1 MGIDKLSIEEK
12 IGQMFIIGLQGTQ
25 IDEKTIE
32 MIKKYKVGGIILYRR
47 NYNSYEQMLNIIND
61 IKKVSKE
68 NKIPIFISI
77 DQEGGRVNRMP
88 KEFNNLKSATFLSE
102 TNNTDKLIESG
113 EIIGKMLK
121 KMGINMDYAPVFDI
135 RRFEKDH
142 AIGDRCYGKDKQ
154 EVAKNAT
161 SVMKAISKEGV
172 IPVIKHFPGHGLTK
186 KDSHF
191 KIPTIMEKVDF
202 IKDEDMYPFKVA
214 IENGAEAIMI
224 GHLIIKDIDKYYPAT
239 LSKKVINT
247 LLKEE
252 CGYNGLIITDD
263 FKMWAIKLH
272 YSIKRAVV
280 KSIKSGND
288 MVMIGDTY
296 SKVKKVIKYTIK
308 KAKRGKI
315 DINSIN
321 NSVEKIVKL
330 KEKYNVNN
338 EIVNECNIEEIN
350 KMIDKVNFVEE

>member
-1 MGIDKLSIEEK
+1 MKIDELSMEEK

-25 IDEKTIE
+25 IGKKTIE
-32 MIKKYKVGGIILYRR
+32 MIDKYKIGGIILYRR
-47 NYNSYEQMLNIIND
+47 NYNSYEEMLNIIND
-61 IKKVSKE
+61 IKKISSK

-88 KEFNNLKSATFLSE
+88 KEFKNLKSATFLSE
-102 TNNTDKLIESG
+102 TNNPEKLIESG
-113 EIIGKMLK
+113 QVIGKMLK
-121 KMGINMDYAPVFDI
+121 KMGISMDYAPVFDI

-142 AIGDRCYGKDKQ
+142 AIGDRCYGKDKE

-161 SVMKAISKEGV
+161 SVMKAISEEGV

-191 KIPTIMEKVDF
+191 KIPTILEKVDF
-202 IKDEDMYPFKVA
+202 IKNEDMYPFKMA
-214 IENGAEAIMI
+214 IKNGAEAIMM

-252 CGYNGLIITDD
+252 CSYNGLIITDD

-280 KSIKSGND
+280 KAIKSGND
-288 MVMIGDTY
+288 MIMIGDNYT
-296 SKVKKVIKYTIK
+296 KVKKIIKYTIK
-308 KAKRGKI
+308 KARKGRI

-321 NSVEKIVKL
+321 NSVEKIIKL
-330 KEKYNVNN
+330 KQKYNVND
-338 EIVNECNIEEIN
+338 EVIEECNIQEIN
-350 KMIDKVNFVEE
+350 KLIDKVNLIE